1 MRTANTHPQL
11 DNQPLR
17 LTEEERRDPYIV
29 LEDFFSNFH
38 LQDIREMLWDWLVAA
53 MSSESTQ
60 YSTGYARS
68 NLVFVYEKL
77 ELLIE
82 AAHGIHKR
90 RRKKQKWINRK
101 RKARE

>member
-1 MRTANTHPQL
+1 MNTHSQL
-11 DNQPLR
+11 ENQPLR
-17 LTEEERRDPYIV
+17 LSEEEKQNPYCV
-29 LEDFFSNFH
+29 LEDFFSCFH
-38 LQDIREMLWDWLVAA
+38 LQDIREILWDWLVAA
-53 MSSESTQ
+53 ISSESGQ

-68 NLVFVYEKL
+68 NLVFVYEKI

-90 RRKKQKWINRK
+90 RKKKQKWITRK